1 MEEEVL
7 SGMDNVI
14 TTMSTALSANNLWEI
29 FGKIIP
35 FAAVVTLFAL
45 GVYFVRRQMKK
56 VSKAKGG
63 V

>member
-1 MEEEVL
+1 MGEEAL
-7 SGMDNVI
+7 TGMDNVI
-14 TTMSTALSANNLWEI
+14 STMSTTLSATNLWEI
-29 FGKIIP
+29 FGKVVP